1 MLAGRSLSAVRG
13 KEPGAEGSIKDF
25 MASKRRIIRER
36 VLQALY
42 AHELSHNPV
51 AAIIETVLEDLKKD
65 PATFDFARSLVQRVI
80 DAEDE
85 LDTLIK
91 KRVANWEFNRLA
103 VIDRVILRICI
114 CELLYFEDIPPKVSI
129 NEAIEIARRYS
140 TEKSDKFVNGVL
152 DSVLDDLKKNGKL
165 KKTGR
170 GLLETAGRKNPA
182 S

>member
-1 MLAGRSLSAVRG
+1 MSAVRG

-91 KRVANWEFNRLA
+91 KKVAKLRELSPLWEMYKEGVDLA
-103 VIDRVILRICI
+103 TVQW
-114 CELLYFEDIPPKVSI
+114 
-129 NEAIEIARRYS
+129 AAH
-140 TEKSDKFVNGVL
+140 
-152 DSVLDDLKKNGKL
+152 
-165 KKTGR
+165 
-170 GLLETAGRKNPA
+170 
-182 S
+182 

>member
-1 MLAGRSLSAVRG
+1 
-13 KEPGAEGSIKDF
+13 
-25 MASKRRIIRER
+25 MASKRRIMRER

-42 AHELSHNPV
+42 AHEMSHDPIG
-51 AAIIETVLEDLKKD
+51 AIIETVLEDLKKD
-65 PATFDFARSLVQRVI
+65 QTSFDFARSLVHKVVET
-80 DAEDE
+80 EDE
-85 LDTLIK
+85 LDVLIT

-103 VIDRVILRICI
+103 VIDRVILRMCI

-165 KKTGR
+165 RKTGR
-170 GLLETAGRKNPA
+170 GLLETAARKN
-182 S
+182 SSS

>member
-13 KEPGAEGSIKDF
+13 KEPGVEGSIKDF

-85 LDTLIK
+85 LDTHFVTFLH
-91 KRVANWEFNRLA
+91 EFLGA
-103 VIDRVILRICI
+103 GETD
-114 CELLYFEDIPPKVSI
+114 F
-129 NEAIEIARRYS
+129 
-140 TEKSDKFVNGVL
+140 FVTFRN
-152 DSVLDDLKKNGKL
+152 
-165 KKTGR
+165 
-170 GLLETAGRKNPA
+170 A
-182 S
+182 